1 MARRNNPP
9 PQGERD
15 AFIPLDDF
23 NSYGDGGAFPEIDI
37 LQYPLEIGRV
47 CQLVPLTLL
56 SGFLGAG
63 KTTTLKHVLENRE
76 GKRVAVVVNDLAE
89 VNIDFKLL
97 RQKPVGEDDDLDL
110 DDTVELENGCACCT
124 AGGDLMDSV
133 LKLVRL
139 SIRRGYSYDRIV
151 IEMSGIAEPRN
162 LREEFL
168 EAKSTHQVFKY
179 VELQTMMTV
188 VDSSHF
194 MQLYTCKYDIQ
205 DHDELVVP
213 EKKRKS
219 FKNDQEEHGHES
231 SKRRIVDLLI
241 EMVEVADYIVLNKS
255 DRLSDERMNQLSSL
269 VSSLNP
275 AASVVAC
282 EFGKVPL
289 DTVIGAPKGP
299 WACLADDEEEIKRAV
314 KAARFG
320 RGAHSKRAAPESSSS
335 PSSSIFGS
343 MPAMSGGGGAAG
355 ECDGRRGWDAA
366 QGATRAAAN
375 IGARAVWD
383 RELCLLAATPLSPYT
398 THGGDQDAA
407 SSGGRG
413 GALHLTM
420 GHPVRLQGTGAGTA
434 KVDPM
439 SPDVEAA
446 RVMHSVLRSKGF
458 VWLANQADNMHYWSH
473 AGHFFALEPLGPWWA
488 ATTKQEWPH
497 PPSEVERILEDWHPD
512 DSITGDRRQ
521 EIVLIGIDMDSEVI
535 EEVMDKALLNDAE
548 MVLYQAHARRNRVAI
563 DLQKPEGLRVGAPTV

>member
-343 MPAMSGGGGAAG
+343 MPAMSGGGGAA
-355 ECDGRRGWDAA
+355 R
-366 QGATRAAAN
+366 
-375 IGARAVWD
+375 
-383 RELCLLAATPLSPYT
+383 
-398 THGGDQDAA
+398 
-407 SSGGRG
+407 SGGAEEG
-413 GALHLTM
+413 PQGNVMGAGDGMQRKAQHGQQPTSVQERFGIGSFVYSRRRPFHPIRLMEAIKMLPVAVDEE
-420 GHPVRLQGTGAGTA
+420 GHCISQWDIPSVFTGTGAGTA

-488 ATTKQEWPH
+488 ATTKQ
-497 PPSEVERILEDWHPD
+497 
-512 DSITGDRRQ
+512 
-521 EIVLIGIDMDSEVI
+521 
-535 EEVMDKALLNDAE
+535 
-548 MVLYQAHARRNRVAI
+548 
-563 DLQKPEGLRVGAPTV
+563 